1 MDISNYHSRIN
12 DLEEENRS
20 LRGLIREQ
28 EKQIKCDRSEKNKI
42 LKSFN
47 SLKKSIETLNIKF
60 NKG

>member
-28 EKQIKCDRSEKNKI
+28 EKKIKNERNKKNKI

-47 SLKKSIETLNIKF
+47 SLKTSIKTLNTKF
-60 NKG
+60 NKE